1 MKNNP
6 LKILKT
12 VKHGDSLEC
21 PTCGAPG
28 RFDTMSRG
36 VDRNEP
42 EYEDAVFYN
51 RHTKM
56 WECYECW
63 IK

>member
-1 MKNNP
+1 MFMKNNP

-12 VKHGDSLEC
+12 VRHGDPMEC

-28 RFDTMSRG
+28 RFDKMSRG

-42 EYEDAVFYN
+42 EYDNAVFYLG
-51 RHTKM
+51 
-56 WECYECW
+56 EGE
-63 IK
+63 